1 MIKPILRNGLIL
13 LPALLVLA
21 MLIRG
26 LADPVLGDSL
36 PTLGEYYRQNF
47 LADTGASSAVA
58 AILLDYRLFD
68 SLFEA
73 GILLIAVT
81 GIVFMVKNK

>member
-1 MIKPILRNGLIL
+1 MIKAFLRRFLAL
-13 LPALLVLA
+13 LPAGLVLA
-21 MLIRG
+21 MLARG
-26 LADPVLGDSL
+26 LRDPALPVTLPDLGN
-36 PTLGEYYRQNF
+36 YYRQNF
-47 LADTGASSAVA
+47 MADTGASSAVA

>member
-1 MIKPILRNGLIL
+1 MTKPFLRMFLVL
-13 LPALLVLA
+13 LPAALVLA
-21 MLIRG
+21 MLARG
-26 LADPVLGDSL
+26 LNDPELTASLPVLGD
-36 PTLGEYYRQNF
+36 YYRQNF
-47 LADTGASSAVA
+47 VADTGASSAVA